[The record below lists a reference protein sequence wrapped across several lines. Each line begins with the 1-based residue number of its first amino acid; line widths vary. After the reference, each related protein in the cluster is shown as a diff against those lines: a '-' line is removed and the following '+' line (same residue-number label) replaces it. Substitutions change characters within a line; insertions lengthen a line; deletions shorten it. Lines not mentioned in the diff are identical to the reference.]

1 MAHKIYCYGLSP
13 YGELA
18 ERKCSC
24 ALCVYRSV
32 GGSNPPFSAIEKEAS
47 MQKVNVLGTEYT
59 IKFDV
64 PSEKIPFGGDG
75 CMDQSIREIWIADFG
90 ESDRDSIKD
99 LDSYRKKVLR
109 HEIVHAFLYESGL
122 WNNSGNVKA
131 WGQSEEITDW
141 IALQFPKMLQAFVDV
156 GAIDLPIHTITN
168 TGSIAEVRTLPPHFH
183 KWEDSKR

>member
-1 MAHKIYCYGLSP
+1 
-13 YGELA
+13 
-18 ERKCSC
+18 
-24 ALCVYRSV
+24 
-32 GGSNPPFSAIEKEAS
+32 

-64 PSEKIPFGGDG
+64 PSEKMPFGGDG

-141 IALQFPKMLQAFVDV
+141 IALQFPKCCRHLLMWGQ
-156 GAIDLPIHTITN
+156 
-168 TGSIAEVRTLPPHFH
+168 
-183 KWEDSKR
+183 